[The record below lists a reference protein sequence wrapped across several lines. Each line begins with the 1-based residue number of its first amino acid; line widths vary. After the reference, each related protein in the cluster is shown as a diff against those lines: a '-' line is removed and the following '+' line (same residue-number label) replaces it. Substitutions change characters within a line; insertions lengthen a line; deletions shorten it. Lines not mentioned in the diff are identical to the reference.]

1 MLRFEEIVE
10 KVQRYNPK
18 ADLTMLRRGYIYS
31 AKVHKGQ
38 VRMSGE
44 SYLSHPLE
52 VAGIMADLELD
63 VPSIVAALLHDTVE
77 DTHATLKEIEEYFGE
92 EVAALV
98 DGMTKISKMEYKTRE
113 ERQAE
118 NFRKMILAMVND
130 IRVILIKLSD
140 RLHNMRTLEYLSRNK
155 QIRIAQETLD
165 IYVPIAHRL
174 GIWILQRELED
185 LCLQFL
191 HPEIYREI
199 AEQLPAKMEGLD
211 VYAQEIALLLQD
223 QLKEFNLKAEVEG
236 RHSSIYGIYNKMIT
250 HKIPF
255 ERIYNVIRMRIFVE
269 KTIDCYT
276 LLGVI
281 HNLWKPVPGKF
292 QDYIGVP
299 KTNRYQS
306 LHTLVMGHKGHPVK
320 FQILT
325 RSMQRYAERGITTQ
339 WKYKQSP
346 KESLEQKSERFFW
359 LDRLLQWQKELLDS
373 REFMTSVKEDLFP
386 DVIYTFTPQGEV
398 RELLKGSTPIDF
410 AFNIHT
416 EVGKHAVGSFV
427 NGRDVA
433 LDQPLRN
440 GDTVEILTS
449 EDQVPQREWLRFAKT
464 PKARARIKDWVRAQE
479 RERSIEFGRALLQ
492 DSFEK
497 FQVDPGFLED
507 EERFQAVIQKLGY
520 HDRDKLFE
528 NLGYGKISVLQVVE
542 KFVTAREFKRL
553 KKKEEKLRKKE
564 PYDLSVPGIQVTGM
578 EDVFIHLASCCN
590 PVPGDRIIAFIGDKR
605 GVSVHE
611 IDCPLVKELDVNPER
626 RIEVQWD
633 ADARVARP
641 VKVRVQA
648 ADQPGV
654 LADICSAI
662 TAQGANIGRTQVV
675 TGGDKTAQCQF
686 EIEVYDRAQLDEILA
701 SIRKNKTVMYAERIK
716 GVEGS
721 MSYSG

>member
-1 MLRFEEIVE
+1 M
-10 KVQRYNPK
+10 
-18 ADLTMLRRGYIYS
+18 
-31 AKVHKGQ
+31 
-38 VRMSGE
+38 
-44 SYLSHPLE
+44 
-52 VAGIMADLELD
+52 
-63 VPSIVAALLHDTVE
+63 
-77 DTHATLKEIEEYFGE
+77 
-92 EVAALV
+92 
-98 DGMTKISKMEYKTRE
+98 
-113 ERQAE
+113 
-118 NFRKMILAMVND
+118 
-130 IRVILIKLSD
+130 
-140 RLHNMRTLEYLSRNK
+140 
-155 QIRIAQETLD
+155 
-165 IYVPIAHRL
+165 
-174 GIWILQRELED
+174 
-185 LCLQFL
+185 
-191 HPEIYREI
+191 
-199 AEQLPAKMEGLD
+199 
-211 VYAQEIALLLQD
+211 
-223 QLKEFNLKAEVEG
+223 
-236 RHSSIYGIYNKMIT
+236 
-250 HKIPF
+250 
-255 ERIYNVIRMRIFVE
+255 
-269 KTIDCYT
+269 
-276 LLGVI
+276 
-281 HNLWKPVPGKF
+281 
-292 QDYIGVP
+292 
-299 KTNRYQS
+299 
-306 LHTLVMGHKGHPVK
+306 
-320 FQILT
+320 
-325 RSMQRYAERGITTQ
+325 
-339 WKYKQSP
+339 
-346 KESLEQKSERFFW
+346 EQKSERFFW

-479 RERSIEFGRALLQ
+479 RERSIEFGRALLK

>member
-1 MLRFEEIVE
+1 MLRFEDIIE
-10 KVQRYNPK
+10 KVQRYNAK

-31 AKVHKGQ
+31 AKVHQGQ

-44 SYLSHPLE
+44 PYLTHPLE
-52 VAGIMADLELD
+52 VAGIMADLEVD

-77 DTHATLKEIEEYFGE
+77 DTYATLEEIEEYFGE

-140 RLHNMRTLEYLSRNK
+140 RLHNMRTLEYLSRTK
-155 QIRIAQETLD
+155 QLRIARETLD

-174 GIWILQRELED
+174 GIWVLQRELED
-185 LCLQFL
+185 LCLKIL
-191 HPEIYREI
+191 HPEIYRQI
-199 AEQLPAKMEGLD
+199 AAQLPAQMKELD
-211 VYAQEIALLLQD
+211 IYALEIALLLQD
-223 QLKEFNLKAEVEG
+223 QLKEFHLKAEVEG
-236 RHSSIYGIYNKMIT
+236 RHSSIYGIYTKMRT

-255 ERIYNVIRMRIFVE
+255 ERIYNIIRLRIFVD

-299 KTNRYQS
+299 KTNQYQS

-325 RSMQRYAERGITTQ
+325 RSMQRRAERGITTQ

-346 KESLEQKSERFFW
+346 KESLEQKAERFFW
-359 LDRLLQWQKELLDS
+359 LKRLLQWQKELLDS
-373 REFMTSVKEDLFP
+373 REFMISVKEDLFP

-416 EVGKHAVGSFV
+416 EIGKHAVGSRV

-433 LDQPLRN
+433 LDYSLSN
-440 GDTVEILTS
+440 GDTIEILTS
-449 EDQVPQREWLRFAKT
+449 EDQVPQREWLRFART
-464 PKARARIKDWVRAQE
+464 PKARARIKDWVRGRE
-479 RERSIEFGRALLQ
+479 RERSIEFGQALLL
-492 DSFEK
+492 DSFKK
-497 FQVDPGFLED
+497 FQIDPALIEND
-507 EERFQAVIQKLGY
+507 ERFGEMIQKLGF
-520 HDRDKLFE
+520 HDREKLLE

-542 KFVTAREFKRL
+542 KFLPAREFKRL
-553 KKKEEKLRKKE
+553 KKKEVKLRKKE
-564 PYDLSVPGIQVTGM
+564 PYDLSVPGIKVTGM
-578 EDVFIHLASCCN
+578 EDAFIHLASCCN

-611 IDCPLVKELDVNPER
+611 IDCPLVQELDVNPER

-633 ADARVARP
+633 ADAKIPRP
-641 VKVRVQA
+641 VKVRVEA
-648 ADQPGV
+648 SDQPGV

-662 TAQGANIGRTQVV
+662 TAQGGNIGRTQVV
-675 TGGDKTAQCQF
+675 TGSNKTALCQF
-686 EIEVYDRAQLDEILA
+686 EIEVYDRTQLDEILA
-701 SIRKNKTVMYAERIK
+701 SIRKNKTVKHVERIK

-721 MSYSG
+721 KSLSS